1 MCVQMTELDR
11 QREEMENHKVQVEGL
26 NAQMLKK
33 DSTIAD
39 QEREIGRLKEAM
51 NDMQM
56 SIKHLMNDLEKNETI
71 RKHLHNHIQ
80 ILKGNIRVFCR
91 VKPLDN
97 SSMQGLELRKSSTN
111 QNCINLT

>member
-1 MCVQMTELDR
+1 MTELDR

-71 RKHLHNHIQ
+71 RKHLHNHI
-80 ILKGNIRVFCR
+80 
-91 VKPLDN
+91 
-97 SSMQGLELRKSSTN
+97 
-111 QNCINLT
+111 